1 MILMLFLPRSE
12 DVLEVLGTA
21 SSAPS
26 AIWPGS
32 TYSVRSLP
40 LQLYFHAGEE
50 EEVTG

>member
-1 MILMLFLPRSE
+1 MIPVFLPRLE
-12 DVLEVLGTA
+12 AALEVLGTA
-21 SSAPS
+21 SLALS

-40 LQLYFHAGEE
+40 LQLYFHAGKE